1 MCGIYCRYSR
11 CDSNQDFSK
20 SYNIIRHR
28 GPDNTKIEHLSNHLF
43 VFHRL
48 AICGLDN
55 TSNQPFIHN
64 NHILICNGEIYN
76 HKQLQHDENI
86 VCTSNSDCEIII
98 HLYIK
103 YGIRKTLEL
112 LDGVFAFVIYNMS
125 NDNLI
130 IARDP
135 IGIRSLFFTQNRYNI
150 VISSEA
156 KGLDSEDN
164 AYQFPPGFYMDKGML
179 HKYYE
184 HTYTLHD
191 HSYDM
196 MLQNIRSL
204 LESSVQ
210 KRMMS
215 DRPIACLL
223 SGGLD
228 STLITAL
235 VTKYSKTPLE
245 TYSIG
250 LKGSTDLK
258 YAKIAADYLDTIHH
272 NIIVSEKTFLNAI
285 DSTIQQIESF
295 CTTTVRASVGNYLVS
310 KFIRDNSN
318 NRVIFCGDLSDE
330 LFGSYR
336 GFQNTNSRDE
346 FMTANVKMLED
357 VHYFDVLRSDK
368 TISGASLEA
377 RVPFADISFVKYV
390 MGISPEYKM
399 FSDEK
404 MEKYILRDAFRDLL
418 PPELLWRRKEA
429 FSDGVSDVSR
439 SWFEIIRE
447 FVDLQISDEDYEK
460 LREKYTYLK
469 PYDKESLYYREIFE
483 KYYPGKAHMIPYF
496 WRHPFSE
503 NQDPSARLLDNY

>member
-11 CDSNQDFSK
+11 CESNNNDSEN
-20 SYNIIRHR
+20 YNHIQHR
-28 GPDNTKIEHLSNHLF
+28 GPDNTKIAPISDHLF

-48 AICGLDN
+48 AICGLDES
-55 TSNQPFIHN
+55 SNQPIIHN
-64 NHILICNGEIYN
+64 NSLLICNGEIYN
-76 HKQLQHDENI
+76 HAQLQKNEDI
-86 VCTSNSDCEIII
+86 VCKTNSDCEIII
-98 HLYIK
+98 HLYLK
-103 YGIRKTLEL
+103 YGIRKTLKL
-112 LDGVFAFVIYNMS
+112 IDGVFALVIYDIDA
-125 NDNLI
+125 DNLI

-150 VISSEA
+150 TISSEA
-156 KGLDSEDN
+156 KGLDNEVN
-164 AYQFPPGFYMDKGML
+164 AYQFPPGFYMEKGIL
-179 HKYYE
+179 YRYYE
-184 HTYTLHD
+184 HNYTLHD
-191 HSYDM
+191 DSYDM
-196 MLQNIRSL
+196 MLYNIRSL
-204 LESSVQ
+204 LERSVK

-235 VTKYSKTPLE
+235 VKRYSNNKLE

-250 LKGSTDLK
+250 MEGSTDLK
-258 YAKIAADYLDTIHH
+258 YAKIASDYLHTSHH
-272 NIIVSEKTFLNAI
+272 EIIVTEENFLKAI
-285 DSTIQQIESF
+285 ESTIYQIESF

-310 KFIRDNSN
+310 KYIRDNSD

-336 GFQNTNSRDE
+336 GFQNASSQYT
-346 FMTANVKMLED
+346 FMTENVKMLED
-357 VHYFDVLRSDK
+357 VNYFDILRSDK

-377 RVPFADISFVKYV
+377 RVPFADIDFVKYV
-390 MGISPEYKM
+390 MSIPPEHKM
-399 FSDEK
+399 FTNER
-404 MEKYILRDAFRDLL
+404 MEKYILRDAFRDVL

-439 SWFEIIRE
+439 SWFQIIRE
-447 FVDLQISDEDYEK
+447 FVDKKISDDEFEEK
-460 LREKYTYLK
+460 CKNYMYLK
-469 PYDKESLYYREIFE
+469 PYDKESLYYREIFD

-496 WRHPFSE
+496 WRHPFSD